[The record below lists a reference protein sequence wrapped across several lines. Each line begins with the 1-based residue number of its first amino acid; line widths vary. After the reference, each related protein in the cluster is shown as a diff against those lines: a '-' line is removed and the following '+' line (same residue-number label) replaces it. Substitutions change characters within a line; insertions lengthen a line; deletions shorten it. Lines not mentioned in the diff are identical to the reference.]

1 MTPTVSVIIPSYNH
15 EKYIRQCIQSVLDQT
30 FQDFE
35 IIITDDGSSD
45 RTVEIIETFT
55 DPRIKIYRNYINKG
69 ASVATNNCILNS
81 HGKYIAMLS
90 SDDIWFPEKL
100 EIQVNF
106 LEKHQD
112 ISVVF
117 SKVEWID
124 QDNKLIRGFLPYKQV
139 FNVSNRTRF
148 EWLRHF
154 FLVGNSLCHPSSLIR
169 REKYFEVGLL
179 DPSFASL
186 PDFDLWV
193 RFCLK
198 YDIHILDQPLVYF
211 RRIGET
217 INASGVNVNNLI
229 RNRFENKQILNH
241 FLSIKNPQEFLAIFP
256 EAVDYGN
263 PSPEVIP
270 YLLGRI
276 AINSRA
282 DFRMLWGLEII
293 HTLLKD
299 EMKSQKLD
307 SRFGFTY
314 RDFIKL
320 VGECDVY
327 KISILSIQKDSL
339 IKEPVSTKWLQNFNF
354 LLKKYVK
361 NITLLARGF
370 LLITADFLRNIINL

>member
-100 EIQVNF
+100 DIQVNF

-154 FLVGNSLCHPSSLIR
+154 FWLVTA
-169 REKYFEVGLL
+169 YV
-179 DPSFASL
+179 
-186 PDFDLWV
+186 
-193 RFCLK
+193 
-198 YDIHILDQPLVYF
+198 ILV
-211 RRIGET
+211 
-217 INASGVNVNNLI
+217 V
-229 RNRFENKQILNH
+229 
-241 FLSIKNPQEFLAIFP
+241 
-256 EAVDYGN
+256 
-263 PSPEVIP
+263 
-270 YLLGRI
+270 
-276 AINSRA
+276 
-282 DFRMLWGLEII
+282 
-293 HTLLKD
+293 
-299 EMKSQKLD
+299 
-307 SRFGFTY
+307 
-314 RDFIKL
+314 
-320 VGECDVY
+320 
-327 KISILSIQKDSL
+327 
-339 IKEPVSTKWLQNFNF
+339 
-354 LLKKYVK
+354 
-361 NITLLARGF
+361 
-370 LLITADFLRNIINL
+370 